1 MIRAFGFALAAV
13 VLSAGCTI
21 TKSVK
26 PITNEQISLLC
37 VRDNPDI
44 QMDEFQPELVT
55 QIKAR
60 GIPVQVYSG
69 ALPEQCS
76 HRLQYTASWSFAAS
90 MYLSNLSIQ
99 VYRGSELVGSV
110 FYDASNSSAYLRFD
124 KLGPTR
130 SKLRV
135 LLDELFPEEPSAG
148 TSK

>member
-1 MIRAFGFALAAV
+1 MIRAFGFALAVV

-60 GIPVQVYSG
+60 GIPV
-69 ALPEQCS
+69 
-76 HRLQYTASWSFAAS
+76 
-90 MYLSNLSIQ
+90 
-99 VYRGSELVGSV
+99 
-110 FYDASNSSAYLRFD
+110 
-124 KLGPTR
+124 
-130 SKLRV
+130 
-135 LLDELFPEEPSAG
+135 
-148 TSK
+148 

>member
-1 MIRAFGFALAAV
+1 MIRGLAFVLAAV

-26 PITNEQISLLC
+26 PVTNEQISLLC
-37 VRDNPDI
+37 IRDNPDT

-55 QIKAR
+55 QIKTC

-69 ALPEQCS
+69 ALPEKCS

-99 VYRGSELVGSV
+99 VYRGSELAGSV
-110 FYDASNSSAYLRFD
+110 LYDASN
-124 KLGPTR
+124 
-130 SKLRV
+130 
-135 LLDELFPEEPSAG
+135 
-148 TSK
+148 